1 MVTIRNVDI
10 VRDTA
15 ALPRPV
21 PDGVGGRGGDVE
33 GLFSTWCGNVGNHAH
48 TLGPSEAHR
57 VCLVTWDRIRCTL
70 LMYSTVIRCYFL
82 VTQGVIV
89 VIQSIV
95 EGFKV
100 ACLLHV
106 VLDTPLRYAR
116 VIS

>member
-21 PDGVGGRGGDVE
+21 PDGVGGCGGDVE
-33 GLFSTWCGNVGNHAH
+33 GLLPAWRGNVGNHAH
-48 TLGPSEAHR
+48 TLGPSEADR
-57 VCLVTWDRIRCTL
+57 VCLVTWDRIKWT

-106 VLDTPLRYAR
+106 VLDTPLR
-116 VIS
+116 